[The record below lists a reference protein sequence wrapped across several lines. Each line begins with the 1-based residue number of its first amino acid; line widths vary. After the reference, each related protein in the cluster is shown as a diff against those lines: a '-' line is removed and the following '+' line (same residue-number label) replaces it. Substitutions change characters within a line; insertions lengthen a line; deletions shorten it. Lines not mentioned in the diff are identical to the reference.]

1 VGRRGPPPLP
11 SALKRARGTYQR
23 CRENPAEPRGTSGV
37 PEAPPGLDA
46 RERAEWDALGER
58 LSTMGVLQKHQVE
71 ALELL
76 VRAKVRYL
84 RLAAKVREMGE
95 VLADAKG
102 ELYRNPH
109 AIAMEKAEVEFRRLL
124 LEFGLTPAAA
134 TRVRAEAEQAAEGD
148 ATARRFFSLVA
159 GKRRKQGSS

>member
-1 VGRRGPPPLP
+1 MGRRGPPPLP
-11 SALKRARGTYQR
+11 SAMKRSRGTYQP
-23 CRENPAEPRGTSGV
+23 CRNSPSEPRGTTGH
-37 PEAPPGLDA
+37 PDMPPGLDA
-46 RERAEWDALGER
+46 RERAEWTSLGER
-58 LSTMGVLQKHQVE
+58 LAAMGVLQKEQSD

-102 ELYRNPH
+102 DLYRNPH

-134 TRVRAEAEQAAEGD
+134 TRVRAEAEQAAGD
-148 ATARRFFSLVA
+148 DANARRFFSLVA
-159 GKRRKQGSS
+159 GKRRRAGTP